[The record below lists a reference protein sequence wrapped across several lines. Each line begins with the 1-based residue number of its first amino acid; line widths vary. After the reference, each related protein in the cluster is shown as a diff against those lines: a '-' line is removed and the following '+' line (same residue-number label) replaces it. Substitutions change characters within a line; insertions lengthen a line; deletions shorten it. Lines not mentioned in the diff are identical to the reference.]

1 MHVWACACTC
11 YLLLLEHLTLASSS
25 LPLKPYCIK
34 YCCVFKF
41 IVVDACQLC
50 WYTLYRLYAKHVTTR
65 TPPPQREGCE
75 VRVAARRAC
84 RKRYNM
90 SLDAVLASAIPLNLS
105 VFIFC
110 K

>member
-1 MHVWACACTC
+1 M
-11 YLLLLEHLTLASSS
+11 
-25 LPLKPYCIK
+25 
-34 YCCVFKF
+34 FKS
-41 IVVDACQLC
+41 IVVDACQISFAG
-50 WYTLYRLYAKHVTTR
+50 TLYRLYAKHVTTR